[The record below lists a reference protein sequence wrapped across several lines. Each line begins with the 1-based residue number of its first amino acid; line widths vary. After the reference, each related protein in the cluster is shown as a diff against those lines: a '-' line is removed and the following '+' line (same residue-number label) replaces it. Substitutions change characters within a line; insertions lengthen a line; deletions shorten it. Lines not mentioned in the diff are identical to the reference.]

1 MSEKAFAGC
10 ISCLAILVVWV
21 GFGLLIAWG
30 IELAWNLIVPSLF
43 HGPRI
48 DFFMACAL
56 YFLASL
62 IIGLLR
68 GLFSTSQK
76 S

>member
-1 MSEKAFAGC
+1 MSEKVFAGC
-10 ISCLAILVVWV
+10 VSCLVLIVLWA

-30 IELAWNLIVPSLF
+30 IELAWNLIIPSLF

-48 DFFMACAL
+48 DFYTACAL
-56 YFLASL
+56 YFFISL

-68 GLFSTSQK
+68 GLFSTRA
-76 S
+76 